1 MRILRPVTNE
11 FTVKFRRL
19 GGNIWLYASYLVAE
33 SEKKA
38 LHTLP

>member
-11 FTVKFRRL
+11 FTVTFRRL
-19 GGNIWLYASYLVAE
+19 GGNIWLYASYSVAE

-38 LHTLP
+38 LNTLP